1 MTQNDIKASLFVL
14 DDLINKLDN
23 ALTPELING
32 TRELLNLNILDNSLQ
47 YLANDVRYW
56 KSIIKDAISMEQK
69 LEDDIK

>member
-14 DDLINKLDN
+14 DDLISKLEN
-23 ALTPELING
+23 TLTPELIND

-69 LEDDIK
+69 LEDDGK